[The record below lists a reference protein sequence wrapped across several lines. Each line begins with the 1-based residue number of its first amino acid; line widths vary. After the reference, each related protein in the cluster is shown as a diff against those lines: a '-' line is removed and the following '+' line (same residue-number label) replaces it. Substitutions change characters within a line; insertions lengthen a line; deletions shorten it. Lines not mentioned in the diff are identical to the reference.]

1 MAYRYSVLW
10 EPTERG
16 ARPVG
21 LAVEQDTFVLVE
33 ARSECGHFP
42 VSSGARLVTG
52 PMTPSWRLFRRRT
65 DSHVQAHS

>member
-10 EPTERG
+10 EPTEHG

-42 VSSGARLVTG
+42 VR
-52 PMTPSWRLFRRRT
+52 PER
-65 DSHVQAHS
+65 DC